1 MEEKNI
7 NNDIT
12 GNKYNKF
19 TEEKKMNLKNKK
31 HSANVKSKITE
42 KNYNINND
50 NDFGKNSLSI
60 RNSLN
65 EKTAN
70 ISKIFDEHS
79 NKGDL
84 LDEEESKDILLS
96 LDFRKSTENDLFKDL
111 KEKEEKEEEK
121 DDQYLK
127 PKRWKYKN
135 KKNYMELDNKFLE
148 IKNGFNKG
156 EIRSLDYELNEK
168 TVLKKIDMSKSKIK
182 RLEDLKDIEEKN
194 EDELKENIFKYR
206 KIFKDNNSFYRCVIF
221 SFFENMVLTNN
232 IMFFKELLIEI
243 DFLFSPENN
252 KINELFQ
259 DDDIKNE
266 LESNIQIKLIKHL
279 IYLLIK
285 SMSEN
290 IKSSY
295 ILLLKIFLSQDE
307 FDSSIILLLRYFLCF
322 YINENKYKI
331 YSKEEE
337 IEIMDLLPQKYK
349 ELHISLQKKFELF
362 YINDLLRLK
371 SYDSKI
377 LYYLIPYFFDTN
389 LNIIYYYP
397 DSKNAIYQ
405 KTYGINKE
413 KDLFEINLFFY
424 KSTFNIYYTKKFYE
438 FNFKI
443 LELTEEK
450 IEKIDKIK
458 KNLPIPE
465 DTEIHEEI
473 NDITVSQNFL
483 CENCGKEYNNEEK
496 KENILKLCPEC
507 LNEEF
512 KNDIYKLY
520 IYYLQYVNH
529 NNRDYKHQRDN
540 YFYLILQDT
549 EVKKGISL
557 FKAMT
562 EAGCLIYK
570 VINEIKKDICL
581 ICIHNNTNKK
591 FYYQLP
597 CGCRL
602 CSKQCFNKYLDIMLK
617 KFYDKM
623 CNNSYKRMIFLYEF
637 CICGKKYFYDDL
649 IVLYDYLKNKKRMNE
664 CQMIIKIVK
673 NRWYWKCVKCEHN
686 FDPFCLNKRLFLV
699 DDKINKEFYKKQL
712 KHLIC
717 SNCYD
722 IISTKHQTTIN
733 CNYCQSEHVIVEAAK
748 LNYQNKYPDNCTN
761 S

>member
-7 NNDIT
+7 NNDIP
-12 GNKYNKF
+12 GNRYNKF
-19 TEEKKMNLKNKK
+19 TEEKKMYLKNKK

-168 TVLKKIDMSKSKIK
+168 IVLKKIDKSKSKIK
-182 RLEDLKDIEEKN
+182 WLEDLKDIEEKN
-194 EDELKENIFKYR
+194 KDELKENIFKYR

-377 LYYLIPYFFDTN
+377 LYYLI
-389 LNIIYYYP
+389 
-397 DSKNAIYQ
+397 
-405 KTYGINKE
+405 
-413 KDLFEINLFFY
+413 
-424 KSTFNIYYTKKFYE
+424 
-438 FNFKI
+438 
-443 LELTEEK
+443 
-450 IEKIDKIK
+450 
-458 KNLPIPE
+458 
-465 DTEIHEEI
+465 
-473 NDITVSQNFL
+473 
-483 CENCGKEYNNEEK
+483 
-496 KENILKLCPEC
+496 
-507 LNEEF
+507 
-512 KNDIYKLY
+512 
-520 IYYLQYVNH
+520 
-529 NNRDYKHQRDN
+529 
-540 YFYLILQDT
+540 
-549 EVKKGISL
+549 
-557 FKAMT
+557 
-562 EAGCLIYK
+562 
-570 VINEIKKDICL
+570 
-581 ICIHNNTNKK
+581 
-591 FYYQLP
+591 
-597 CGCRL
+597 
-602 CSKQCFNKYLDIMLK
+602 
-617 KFYDKM
+617 
-623 CNNSYKRMIFLYEF
+623 
-637 CICGKKYFYDDL
+637 
-649 IVLYDYLKNKKRMNE
+649 
-664 CQMIIKIVK
+664 
-673 NRWYWKCVKCEHN
+673 
-686 FDPFCLNKRLFLV
+686 
-699 DDKINKEFYKKQL
+699 
-712 KHLIC
+712 
-717 SNCYD
+717 
-722 IISTKHQTTIN
+722 
-733 CNYCQSEHVIVEAAK
+733 
-748 LNYQNKYPDNCTN
+748 
-761 S
+761 

>member
-1 MEEKNI
+1 MNEKNI
-7 NNDIT
+7 NNNIT

-111 KEKEEKEEEK
+111 KEKEEKEEKEEEK

-182 RLEDLKDIEEKN
+182 RLEDLKDFEEKN
-194 EDELKENIFKYR
+194 EGELKENIFKYR

-243 DFLFSPENN
+243 DFMFPPENN

-307 FDSSIILLLRYFLCF
+307 FDSIRNCIFPF
-322 YINENKYKI
+322 
-331 YSKEEE
+331 
-337 IEIMDLLPQKYK
+337 
-349 ELHISLQKKFELF
+349 
-362 YINDLLRLK
+362 
-371 SYDSKI
+371 
-377 LYYLIPYFFDTN
+377 
-389 LNIIYYYP
+389 
-397 DSKNAIYQ
+397 
-405 KTYGINKE
+405 
-413 KDLFEINLFFY
+413 
-424 KSTFNIYYTKKFYE
+424 
-438 FNFKI
+438 
-443 LELTEEK
+443 
-450 IEKIDKIK
+450 K
-458 KNLPIPE
+458 KNL
-465 DTEIHEEI
+465 
-473 NDITVSQNFL
+473 
-483 CENCGKEYNNEEK
+483 
-496 KENILKLCPEC
+496 
-507 LNEEF
+507 
-512 KNDIYKLY
+512 
-520 IYYLQYVNH
+520 
-529 NNRDYKHQRDN
+529 N
-540 YFYLILQDT
+540 YFI
-549 EVKKGISL
+549 
-557 FKAMT
+557 
-562 EAGCLIYK
+562 
-570 VINEIKKDICL
+570 
-581 ICIHNNTNKK
+581 
-591 FYYQLP
+591 
-597 CGCRL
+597 
-602 CSKQCFNKYLDIMLK
+602 
-617 KFYDKM
+617 
-623 CNNSYKRMIFLYEF
+623 
-637 CICGKKYFYDDL
+637 
-649 IVLYDYLKNKKRMNE
+649 
-664 CQMIIKIVK
+664 
-673 NRWYWKCVKCEHN
+673 
-686 FDPFCLNKRLFLV
+686 
-699 DDKINKEFYKKQL
+699 
-712 KHLIC
+712 
-717 SNCYD
+717 
-722 IISTKHQTTIN
+722 
-733 CNYCQSEHVIVEAAK
+733 
-748 LNYQNKYPDNCTN
+748 
-761 S
+761 